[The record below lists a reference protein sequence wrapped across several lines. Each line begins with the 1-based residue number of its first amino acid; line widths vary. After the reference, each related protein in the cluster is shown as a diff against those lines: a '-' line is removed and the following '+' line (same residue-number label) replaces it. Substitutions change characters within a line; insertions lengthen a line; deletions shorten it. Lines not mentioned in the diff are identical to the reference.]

1 MEDEKEIQGS
11 GVNFFFAE
19 AVGEDEIVGWS
30 TLESGA
36 SEVHPG
42 EEDSTAQGKIDAPTL
57 ASSQVTGHIASDV
70 TELGSVCIVEDL
82 CLRTPI
88 KKECLDET
96 EVEGGASS
104 SRNEPVTVT
113 DILRMPTSEGL
124 TLDSKILLAEPSYTP
139 ERTAPV
145 VEHPASQHKLSDF
158 QQLKAQLL
166 SSRSSDTIQGLKDCK
181 LCGRTFSLQETFQ
194 LHQLLHQ
201 MDDVHAC
208 TVCGRSLKAG
218 CPSGQNRYQCSDC
231 GKNFVHLKSL
241 SRHQRVHRAVAI
253 CADG

>member
-1 MEDEKEIQGS
+1 MSHAYFSSQSVTEEEK
-11 GVNFFFAE
+11 
-19 AVGEDEIVGWS
+19 
-30 TLESGA
+30 SGA

-42 EEDSTAQGKIDAPTL
+42 EEDSTAQGKVDAPTL
-57 ASSQVTGHIASDV
+57 ASSPVSGHIASDV
-70 TELGSVCIVEDL
+70 TELGSVCIVEEL

-96 EVEGGASS
+96 EVE
-104 SRNEPVTVT
+104 V
-113 DILRMPTSEGL
+113 
-124 TLDSKILLAEPSYTP
+124 AEPSYTP

-145 VEHPASQHKLSDF
+145 VEQPASQHKLSDF

-241 SRHQRVHRAVAI
+241 SRHQRVHRAGAI